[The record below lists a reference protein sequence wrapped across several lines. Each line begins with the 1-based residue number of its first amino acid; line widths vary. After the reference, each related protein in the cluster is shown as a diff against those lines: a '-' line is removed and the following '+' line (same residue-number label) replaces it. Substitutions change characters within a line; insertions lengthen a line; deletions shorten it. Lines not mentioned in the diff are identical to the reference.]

1 MKRAEIYWVDLGET
15 VGSEQRGCR
24 PCLIIQANVGN
35 ANSPTV
41 SIVPITKA
49 SKNFTLTHATV
60 DCLRE
65 PSIALCEQ
73 IRTVDKKRVK
83 GYIAT
88 LSHIRM
94 LEVSEVMRLTFGL

>member
-15 VGSEQRGCR
+15 VGSEQRRCR
-24 PCLIIQANVGN
+24 PCLIIQANLGN
-35 ANSPTV
+35 ATSPTV
-41 SIVPITKA
+41 TIVPITSATK
-49 SKNFTLTHATV
+49 SFTITHAPV
-60 DCLRE
+60 DGLIK

-88 LSHIRM
+88 
-94 LEVSEVMRLTFGL
+94 VSDYTMINISETIRLTLGL